1 MHPATEADRPSPG
14 GIQTG
19 SPTPVH
25 RDTLVAELERR
36 ILELDDH
43 DEPDFGGF
51 NAVDWLILLL
61 GAVVVPILFVIL
73 FAP

>member
-1 MHPATEADRPSPG
+1 MSLAPDMDRASPDSQPG
-14 GIQTG
+14 EPI
-19 SPTPVH
+19 PVQ

-36 ILELDDH
+36 IRELDEH

-51 NAVDWLILLL
+51 SGIDWLILLL
-61 GAVVVPILFVIL
+61 GAVVVPILLVIR